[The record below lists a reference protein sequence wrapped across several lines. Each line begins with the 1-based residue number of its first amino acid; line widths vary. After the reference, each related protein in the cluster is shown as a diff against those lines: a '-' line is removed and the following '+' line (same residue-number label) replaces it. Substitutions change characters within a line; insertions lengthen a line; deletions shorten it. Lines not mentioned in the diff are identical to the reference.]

1 VWIFTSVYIA
11 IEGTVPARRLQNPPF
26 GVALFHIIPIPSD
39 KGLPLYK
46 KPIFWA
52 GGAAIFFAA
61 LQWIFW

>member
-1 VWIFTSVYIA
+1 
-11 IEGTVPARRLQNPPF
+11 
-26 GVALFHIIPIPSD
+26 VALFHIIPIPSD